1 MKHDIDDQPPKFY
14 IDRQGRLWKD
24 CRVQNFNFAVFEG
37 FTEQSV
43 PEEIWV
49 ACRSSDKYPD
59 DLGLV
64 TLLDYQVE
72 QIKSMLNLGKL
83 IIEYG
88 ENIT

>member
-1 MKHDIDDQPPKFY
+1 MKDDIDDQPPKFY
-14 IDRQGRLWKD
+14 IAKDGRLWKD

-49 ACRSSDKYPD
+49 ACRSDDKYPD

-64 TLLDYQVE
+64 VATPPEILHKFYLAA
-72 QIKSMLNLGKL
+72 ISKG
-83 IIEYG
+83 G
-88 ENIT
+88 